1 MSKKTSAR
9 IGCAYFL
16 AGTLILIAQIIFLT
30 LKISGAMSWSW
41 WVAFS
46 PSLVYIGI
54 HIAALVTAF
63 AILLPREVIR
73 SLKKRKR
80 IDKEAES
87 YGMERQ
93 PGESDGD
100 LKKRIVRRNM
110 IAGNYSRKEIK
121 DIILDTFPTVASCQF
136 EIDNENHEIKMR
148 VRRAPEENRNGWIVT
163 EFTNE
168 ELREILDKAADYIPP
183 AYAVTIEQIKEGAE
197 NGKE

>member
-1 MSKKTSAR
+1 MSKKTSVR

-16 AGTLILIAQIIFLT
+16 AGTLILIAQIVFLT
-30 LKISGAMSWSW
+30 LKISGATSWSW
-41 WVAFS
+41 WAAFA
-46 PSLVYIGI
+46 PTLVYIGI
-54 HIAALVTAF
+54 HVAAIVIAF

-87 YGMERQ
+87 YGMKRQ

-100 LKKRIVRRNM
+100 LKKQIVRRNM

-121 DIILDTFPTVASCQF
+121 DIVLAAFPAVASCQF
-136 EIDNENHEIKMR
+136 EIDNEKHEIKMK
-148 VRRAPEENRNGWIVT
+148 VRRAPEENGNGWIVT

-168 ELREILDKAADYIPP
+168 ELWEIIDKAADYIPP
-183 AYAVTIEQIKEGAE
+183 AYTVAIEQIKEGAE